1 MPYILRIISG
11 PTYILYSKYSRYSL
25 FTLCN
30 VNVPVG
36 SQIWQRTEKWILFVQ
51 WELIKYRRD
60 DDDKVS
66 TDTASVVTNT
76 AWRHTAKYR
85 HTHHHRH
92 HHHFHSVHYRQKHTD
107 TITYTGQPVIFHCSS
122 HRHYTDNTLLYPAF
136 HLQINIYIYRE
147 RQKSKNDSLTIC

>member
-92 HHHFHSVHYRQKHTD
+92 HHHVHSVHYRQKHTD
-107 TITYTGQPVIFHCSS
+107 TITYT
-122 HRHYTDNTLLYPAF
+122 
-136 HLQINIYIYRE
+136 
-147 RQKSKNDSLTIC
+147 DSLSFSTARRIATTQTIHCFTRHSICRLISIYTGSAKKVKTTR